1 VIEDALGAEDGIG
14 GNGGTARIDGFPD
27 RFQDGFLSDGAIFT
41 PPEHRVS
48 PGLSGLNF
56 GALPPN
62 RIDDPQFFVTQHYR
76 DFLNREPD
84 ASGLA
89 FWVNEITSCGT
100 NAQCIQVKR
109 VNVSAAFFLSIEFQE
124 TGYLVYRFYKAGYGN
139 LPNAPVPL

>member
-1 VIEDALGAEDGIG
+1 M
-14 GNGGTARIDGFPD
+14 
-27 RFQDGFLSDGAIFT
+27 
-41 PPEHRVS
+41 H
-48 PGLSGLNF
+48 
-56 GALPPN
+56 
-62 RIDDPQFFVTQHYR
+62 QHYR

-124 TGYLVYRFYKAGYGN
+124 TGYLVYRFYKAAYGN
-139 LPNAPVPL
+139 LPGAPVPLRFNEFLPDTQQIGQGVVVGSPAGRRNWKDNKEASRAAFVARARFTTAFRPR